1 MEDALFEF
9 KVSRTYQGAIEGRG
23 IKNPADL
30 MAFFYERVYRKID
43 AWQRENCVAVYL
55 DAGNHILGWELLS
68 IGTSCKCLV
77 DVKGIIRSACL
88 TGAASVALAHNHP
101 SVGDCRPS
109 KADIEEASRI
119 QTILKSAGI
128 ILLDFV
134 ILTQDG
140 GGYTFS
146 EDRVIKCEISPE
158 NGQETQQPKGWSEDD
173 ERMRNNT
180 ILSLQSLLD
189 EAINDDF
196 IKGVKNE
203 ISWLKSLRP
212 QTHWKPS
219 EEQMEALEHFVR
231 SWGESGTMSPQ
242 NPTLCAAES
251 LLNDLKKL

>member
-119 QTILKSAGI
+119 QTILKSAGF
-128 ILLDFV
+128 ILLDFF

-140 GGYTFS
+140 SGYTFS
-146 EDRVIKCEISPE
+146 EERVIKCEKTPE
-158 NGQETQQPKGWSEDD
+158 KTEKESKCANG
-173 ERMRNNT
+173 
-180 ILSLQSLLD
+180 
-189 EAINDDF
+189 
-196 IKGVKNE
+196 
-203 ISWLKSLRP
+203 
-212 QTHWKPS
+212 WKPS
-219 EEQMEALEHFVR
+219 QVQIVALMCGLYNCKNEPWNNILV
-231 SWGESGTMSPQ
+231 
-242 NPTLCAAES
+242 S
-251 LLNDLKKL
+251 LYNDLQKLL